1 MERGG
6 GVEAPDKGGD
16 VVISDL
22 ERSGETVRGALSS
35 AGLRRQLPRWAAA
48 ISGPQSII
56 RRRKSRSIE
65 FGDWLARFPNPCRL
79 WSYSGWLNRSGG
91 KQRPSQQFGG
101 GSEPKG
107 HGFPPGERER
117 GEGTAILAEKF
128 LESAKHRPQSAGS
141 CSRFARL
148 WENRQTRGSAAIGA
162 PPAVILGKKT
172 PKEN

>member
-35 AGLRRQLPRWAAA
+35 AGLQRQLPRWAAA

-101 GSEPKG
+101 ALSQRATDSRLVSASEARELRFWPKN
-107 HGFPPGERER
+107 FSNRPSTAPSPPALAPGLQDFGKIAKREVQR
-117 GEGTAILAEKF
+117 
-128 LESAKHRPQSAGS
+128 QSAPH
-141 CSRFARL
+141 
-148 WENRQTRGSAAIGA
+148 
-162 PPAVILGKKT
+162 PP
-172 PKEN
+172 